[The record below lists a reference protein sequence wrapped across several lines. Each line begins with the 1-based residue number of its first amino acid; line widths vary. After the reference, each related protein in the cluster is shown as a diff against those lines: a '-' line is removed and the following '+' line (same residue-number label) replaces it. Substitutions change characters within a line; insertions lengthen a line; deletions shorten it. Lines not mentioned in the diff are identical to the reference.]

1 MKTKKSIATL
11 SPYLKK
17 KLEQL
22 SDKLGCSQAEV
33 VRVAILKLAEEEL

>member
-1 MKTKKSIATL
+1 MNTRKAVATI
-11 SPYLKK
+11 SPYLKE

-33 VRVAILKLAEEEL
+33 VRVALLKLAEEEL